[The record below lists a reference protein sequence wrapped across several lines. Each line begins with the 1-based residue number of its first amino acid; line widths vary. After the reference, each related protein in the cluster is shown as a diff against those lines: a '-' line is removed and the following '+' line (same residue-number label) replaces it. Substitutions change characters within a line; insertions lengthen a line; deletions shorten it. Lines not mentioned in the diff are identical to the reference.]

1 MKSTNWFNVIMGIQD
16 RQTGGETDRENCDPI
31 SLVLLFKKSRLKMK
45 NELSVCKQ
53 INIKAKELEGKI
65 F

>member
-1 MKSTNWFNVIMGIQD
+1 MGIQD

-31 SLVLLFKKSRLKMK
+31 SLVLLFKRSRLKLK

-53 INIKAKELEGKI
+53 INIKAKELGRKI